1 MSQKKKKKKKNLKD
15 ENDAGV
21 NGGGLIQEL
30 KVVLRT
36 NGISGLYQGIVPDIT
51 RGVLSSALRSSIKE
65 RLYLTVK
72 GMLS

>member
-1 MSQKKKKKKKNLKD
+1 MSQKKRKKKKKKD
-15 ENDAGV
+15 DNDDV

-36 NGISGLYQGIVPDIT
+36 NGISGLYQGIIPDIT

>member
-1 MSQKKKKKKKNLKD
+1 MSQKKKKKKNLKD
-15 ENDAGV
+15 ENDDGV
-21 NGGGLIQEL
+21 NNGGGLLQEL

-65 RLYLTVK
+65 RLYMTVK